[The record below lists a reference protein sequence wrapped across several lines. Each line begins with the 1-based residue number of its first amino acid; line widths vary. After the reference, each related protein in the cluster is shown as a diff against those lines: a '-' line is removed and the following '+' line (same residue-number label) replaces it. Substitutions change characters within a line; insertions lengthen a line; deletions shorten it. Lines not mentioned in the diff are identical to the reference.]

1 MLNKKEPEVFTYEE
15 AAAYIEEIPKF
26 TKKHTLEH
34 TKLFLK
40 RLGNP
45 AVDRKIVHVAGTNG
59 KGSTLAFLAGIF
71 RESGYRA
78 GRYVSPASFSYEERF
93 RINEENISK
102 KDLCFYM
109 EKIKNV
115 AEEMVKDG
123 LSHPTMFEI
132 ETALSFLYFLDKKV
146 DVVLLETGMGGRLD
160 ATNVVKKP
168 IATVIASIGMD
179 HMQFLGDTLEK
190 IASEKAGIIKEGCP
204 VISYDNT
211 KEVNEVIK
219 NKAKQMHAKVT
230 FVNSAGI
237 RVLQESLN
245 GESFSYRSSDG
256 RWYEKIEIPLLGRH
270 QINNAALALETLNV
284 IKNYYCISD
293 FQTEDGMRKTIWRG
307 RIEILE
313 REPMV
318 ICDGAHNPDG
328 AKSLLSFLQNNFTN
342 QRLIYIMGVLSDKDY
357 EQMVQILAPAADKI
371 YTVAPDNPR
380 ALSSRELCNCISKYH
395 QNVEERQRLAECLS
409 EVRQKAEK
417 DDVIIICG
425 TLSFQ
430 NELINQ

>member
-1 MLNKKEPEVFTYEE
+1 MNYEE
-15 AAAYIEEIPKF
+15 AMNFIQNTNKF
-26 TKKHTLEH
+26 GSVLGLDNIRELLE
-34 TKLFLK
+34 

-45 AVDRKIVHVAGTNG
+45 QDQLRVVHIAGTNG

-357 EQMVQILAPAADKI
+357 EQMVQILAPSADKI

-409 EVRQKAEK
+409 EVSQKAEK

>member
-1 MLNKKEPEVFTYEE
+1 MNYEE
-15 AAAYIEEIPKF
+15 AMNFIQNTNKF
-26 TKKHTLEH
+26 GSVLGLDNIRELLE
-34 TKLFLK
+34 

-45 AVDRKIVHVAGTNG
+45 QDQLRVVHIAGTNG

-430 NELINQ
+430 NELMN

>member
-1 MLNKKEPEVFTYEE
+1 MNYEE
-15 AAAYIEEIPKF
+15 AMNFIQNTNKF
-26 TKKHTLEH
+26 GSVLGLDNIRELLE
-34 TKLFLK
+34 

-45 AVDRKIVHVAGTNG
+45 QDQLRVVHIAGTNG

-204 VISYDNT
+204 VISYNNT

-313 REPMV
+313 QEPMV

>member
-1 MLNKKEPEVFTYEE
+1 MNYEE
-15 AAAYIEEIPKF
+15 AMNFIQNTNKF
-26 TKKHTLEH
+26 GSVLGLDNIRELLE
-34 TKLFLK
+34 

-45 AVDRKIVHVAGTNG
+45 QDQLRVVHIAGTNG

-190 IASEKAGIIKEGCP
+190 ITSEKAGIIKEGCP

>member
-1 MLNKKEPEVFTYEE
+1 MNYEE
-15 AAAYIEEIPKF
+15 AMNFIQNTNKF
-26 TKKHTLEH
+26 GSVLGLDNIRELLE
-34 TKLFLK
+34 

-45 AVDRKIVHVAGTNG
+45 QDQLRVVHIAGTNG

-380 ALSSRELCNCISKYH
+380 ALSSRELCNFISKYH

>member
-1 MLNKKEPEVFTYEE
+1 MNYEE
-15 AAAYIEEIPKF
+15 AMNFIQNTNKF
-26 TKKHTLEH
+26 GSVLGLDNIRELLE
-34 TKLFLK
+34 

-45 AVDRKIVHVAGTNG
+45 QDQLRVVHIAGTNG

-395 QNVEERQRLAECLS
+395 QNVEERQRLA
-409 EVRQKAEK
+409 
-417 DDVIIICG
+417 
-425 TLSFQ
+425 
-430 NELINQ
+430 

>member
-1 MLNKKEPEVFTYEE
+1 MNYEE
-15 AAAYIEEIPKF
+15 AMNFIQNTNKF
-26 TKKHTLEH
+26 GSVLGLDNIRELLE
-34 TKLFLK
+34 

-45 AVDRKIVHVAGTNG
+45 QDQLRVVHIAGTNG

-357 EQMVQILAPAADKI
+357 EQMGQILAPAADKI

>member
-1 MLNKKEPEVFTYEE
+1 MNYEE
-15 AAAYIEEIPKF
+15 AMNFIQNTNKF
-26 TKKHTLEH
+26 GSVLGLDNIRELLE
-34 TKLFLK
+34 

-45 AVDRKIVHVAGTNG
+45 QDQLRVVHIAGTNG

-71 RESGYRA
+71 RKSGYRA
-78 GRYVSPASFSYEERF
+78 GRYVSPASFYYEERF

>member
-1 MLNKKEPEVFTYEE
+1 MNYEE
-15 AAAYIEEIPKF
+15 AMNFIQNTNKF
-26 TKKHTLEH
+26 GSVLGLDNIRELLE
-34 TKLFLK
+34 

-45 AVDRKIVHVAGTNG
+45 QDQLRVVHIAGTNG

-357 EQMVQILAPAADKI
+357 EQMVQILAPSADKI

-380 ALSSRELCNCISKYH
+380 SLSSRELCNCISKYH

>member
-1 MLNKKEPEVFTYEE
+1 MNYEE
-15 AAAYIEEIPKF
+15 AMNFIQNTNKF
-26 TKKHTLEH
+26 GSVLGLDNIRELLE
-34 TKLFLK
+34 

-45 AVDRKIVHVAGTNG
+45 QDQLRVVHIAGTNG

-132 ETALSFLYFLDKKV
+132 ETALNFLYFLDKKV

>member
-1 MLNKKEPEVFTYEE
+1 MNYEE
-15 AAAYIEEIPKF
+15 AMNFIQNTNKF
-26 TKKHTLEH
+26 GSVLGLDNIRELLE
-34 TKLFLK
+34 

-45 AVDRKIVHVAGTNG
+45 QDQLRVVHIAGTNG

-123 LSHPTMFEI
+123 LSHPTMFEF

-357 EQMVQILAPAADKI
+357 EQMVQILAPSADKI

>member
-1 MLNKKEPEVFTYEE
+1 MNYEE
-15 AAAYIEEIPKF
+15 AMNFIQNTNKF
-26 TKKHTLEH
+26 GSVLGLDNIRELLE
-34 TKLFLK
+34 

-45 AVDRKIVHVAGTNG
+45 QDQLRVVHIAGTHG

-357 EQMVQILAPAADKI
+357 EQMVQILAPSADKI

>member
-1 MLNKKEPEVFTYEE
+1 MNYEE
-15 AAAYIEEIPKF
+15 AMNFIQNTNKF
-26 TKKHTLEH
+26 GSVLGLDNIRELLE
-34 TKLFLK
+34 

-45 AVDRKIVHVAGTNG
+45 QDQLRVVHIAGTNG

-380 ALSSRELCNCISKYH
+380 ALSGSC
-395 QNVEERQRLAECLS
+395 
-409 EVRQKAEK
+409 
-417 DDVIIICG
+417 VIV
-425 TLSFQ
+425 
-430 NELINQ
+430 

>member
-1 MLNKKEPEVFTYEE
+1 MADYRETVDYILGIPLFAQKIGKEN
-15 AAAYIEEIPKF
+15 
-26 TKKHTLEH
+26 LSS
-34 TKLFLK
+34 LLC

-45 AVDRKIVHVAGTNG
+45 EKAVPAIHVAGTNG
-59 KGSTLAFLAGIF
+59 KGSTCRALAQMLAA
-71 RESGYRA
+71 RGYRV
-78 GRYVSPASFSYEERF
+78 GLFISPHLVS
-93 RINEENISK
+93 INERIQINGTNISDDDFVSAFETVK
-102 KDLCFYM
+102 GQFM
-109 EKIKNV
+109 E
-115 AEEMVKDG
+115 
-123 LSHPTMFEI
+123 HPSFFEVMF
-132 ETALSFLYFLDKKV
+132 AMAAVYFRQQKCDFAV
-146 DVVLLETGMGGRLD
+146 YETGMGGRLD

>member
-1 MLNKKEPEVFTYEE
+1 MNYEE
-15 AAAYIEEIPKF
+15 AMNFIQNTNKF
-26 TKKHTLEH
+26 GSVLGLDNIRELLE
-34 TKLFLK
+34 

-45 AVDRKIVHVAGTNG
+45 QDQLRVVHIAGTNG

-293 FQTEDGMRKTIWRG
+293 FQPEDGMRKTIWRG

>member
-1 MLNKKEPEVFTYEE
+1 MNYEE
-15 AAAYIEEIPKF
+15 AMNFIQNTNKF
-26 TKKHTLEH
+26 GSVLGLDNIRELLE
-34 TKLFLK
+34 

-45 AVDRKIVHVAGTNG
+45 HDQLRVVHIAGTNG

>member
-1 MLNKKEPEVFTYEE
+1 MNYEE
-15 AAAYIEEIPKF
+15 AMNFIQNTNKF
-26 TKKHTLEH
+26 GSVLGLDNIRELLE
-34 TKLFLK
+34 

-45 AVDRKIVHVAGTNG
+45 QDQLRVVHIAGTNG

-78 GRYVSPASFSYEERF
+78 GRYVSPASFSYEETF
-93 RINEENISK
+93 RINAENISK

>member
-1 MLNKKEPEVFTYEE
+1 MNYEE
-15 AAAYIEEIPKF
+15 AMNFIQNTNKF
-26 TKKHTLEH
+26 GSVLGLDNIRELLE
-34 TKLFLK
+34 

-45 AVDRKIVHVAGTNG
+45 QDQLRVVHIAGTNG

-71 RESGYRA
+71 WESGYRA

-357 EQMVQILAPAADKI
+357 EQMVQILAPSADKI

>member
-1 MLNKKEPEVFTYEE
+1 MNYEE
-15 AAAYIEEIPKF
+15 AMNFIQNTNKF
-26 TKKHTLEH
+26 GSVLGLDNIKEL
-34 TKLFLK
+34 LK
-40 RLGNP
+40 RLDDP
-45 AVDRKIVHVAGTNG
+45 QDKLKVVHIAGTNG

-102 KDLCFYM
+102 EDLCFYM
-109 EKIKNV
+109 EKIKKIS
-115 AEEMVKDG
+115 EEMVADG

-168 IATVIASIGMD
+168 IATIIASIGMD

-190 IASEKAGIIKEGCP
+190 IAAEKAGIIKEGCP

-219 NKAKQMHAKVT
+219 NKAEQMHSKVT
-230 FVNSAGI
+230 FVNSSGI
-237 RVLQESLN
+237 RVLSESLE

-270 QINNAALALETLNV
+270 QINNAALALEALNM

-293 FQTEDGMRKTIWRG
+293 FQTEDGFRKTIWRG
-307 RIEILE
+307 RIEILK
-313 REPMV
+313 RDPMI

-328 AKSLLSFLQNNFTN
+328 AESLLNFLQNNFTN
-342 QRLIYIMGVLSDKDY
+342 RRLIYIMGVLSDKDY
-357 EQMVQILAPAADKI
+357 EQMVQILAPVADKI

-380 ALSSRELCNCISKYH
+380 ALSSSDLYACVKKYH
-395 QNVEERQRLAECLS
+395 PDVIQRERLAACLD
-409 EVRQKAEK
+409 EVEQKAAK
-417 DDVIIICG
+417 DDVIVICG

-430 NELINQ
+430 NELANR

>member
-1 MLNKKEPEVFTYEE
+1 MNYEE
-15 AAAYIEEIPKF
+15 AMNFIQNTNKF
-26 TKKHTLEH
+26 GSVLGLDNIRELLE
-34 TKLFLK
+34 

-45 AVDRKIVHVAGTNG
+45 QDQLRVVHIAGTNG

-409 EVRQKAEK
+409 EARQKAEK

>member
-1 MLNKKEPEVFTYEE
+1 MNYEE
-15 AAAYIEEIPKF
+15 AMNFIQNTNKF
-26 TKKHTLEH
+26 GSVLGLDNIRELLE
-34 TKLFLK
+34 

-45 AVDRKIVHVAGTNG
+45 QDQLRVVHIAGTNG

-293 FQTEDGMRKTIWRG
+293 FQTEDGMRKTIWRC

>member
-1 MLNKKEPEVFTYEE
+1 MNYEE
-15 AAAYIEEIPKF
+15 AMNFIQNTNKF
-26 TKKHTLEH
+26 GSVLGLDNIRELLE
-34 TKLFLK
+34 

-45 AVDRKIVHVAGTNG
+45 QDQLRVVHIAGTNG

-132 ETALSFLYFLDKKV
+132 ETVLSFLYFLDKKV

>member
-1 MLNKKEPEVFTYEE
+1 MNYEE
-15 AAAYIEEIPKF
+15 AMNFIQNTNKF
-26 TKKHTLEH
+26 GSVLGLDNIRELLE
-34 TKLFLK
+34 

-45 AVDRKIVHVAGTNG
+45 QDQLRVVHIAGTNG

-78 GRYVSPASFSYEERF
+78 GRYVSPASFYYEERF

-245 GESFSYRSSDG
+245 WESFSYRSSDG

>member
-1 MLNKKEPEVFTYEE
+1 MNYEE
-15 AAAYIEEIPKF
+15 AMNFIQNTNKF
-26 TKKHTLEH
+26 GSVLGLDNIRELLER
-34 TKLFLK
+34 F
-40 RLGNP
+40 GNP
-45 AVDRKIVHVAGTNG
+45 QDQLRVVHIAGTNG

>member
-1 MLNKKEPEVFTYEE
+1 MNYEE
-15 AAAYIEEIPKF
+15 AMNFIQNTNKF
-26 TKKHTLEH
+26 GSVLGLDNIRELLE
-34 TKLFLK
+34 

-45 AVDRKIVHVAGTNG
+45 QDQLRVVHIAGTNG

-380 ALSSRELCNCISKYH
+380 AFSSRELCNCISKYH

>member
-1 MLNKKEPEVFTYEE
+1 MNYEE
-15 AAAYIEEIPKF
+15 AMNFIQNTNKF
-26 TKKHTLEH
+26 GSVLGLDNIRELLE
-34 TKLFLK
+34 

-45 AVDRKIVHVAGTNG
+45 QDQLRVVHIAGTNG

-109 EKIKNV
+109 EKIKNI
-115 AEEMVKDG
+115 AEGMVKDG

>member
-1 MLNKKEPEVFTYEE
+1 MNYEE
-15 AAAYIEEIPKF
+15 AMNFIQNTNKF
-26 TKKHTLEH
+26 GSVLGLDNIRELLE
-34 TKLFLK
+34 

-45 AVDRKIVHVAGTNG
+45 QDQLRVVHIAGTNG
-59 KGSTLAFLAGIF
+59 KGSTLACLAGIF

-190 IASEKAGIIKEGCP
+190 IASEKVGIIKEGCP

>member
-1 MLNKKEPEVFTYEE
+1 MNYEE
-15 AAAYIEEIPKF
+15 AMNFIQNTNKF
-26 TKKHTLEH
+26 GSVLGLDNIRELLE
-34 TKLFLK
+34 

-45 AVDRKIVHVAGTNG
+45 QDQLRVVHIAGTNG

-168 IATVIASIGMD
+168 IATIIASIGMD

>member
-1 MLNKKEPEVFTYEE
+1 MNYEE
-15 AAAYIEEIPKF
+15 AMNFIQNTNKF
-26 TKKHTLEH
+26 GSVLGLDNIRELLE
-34 TKLFLK
+34 

-45 AVDRKIVHVAGTNG
+45 QDQLRVVHIAGTNG

-109 EKIKNV
+109 EKTKNV

-357 EQMVQILAPAADKI
+357 EQMVQILAPSADKI

>member
-1 MLNKKEPEVFTYEE
+1 MNYEE
-15 AAAYIEEIPKF
+15 AMNFIQNTNKF
-26 TKKHTLEH
+26 GSVLGLDNIRELLE
-34 TKLFLK
+34 

-45 AVDRKIVHVAGTNG
+45 QDQLRVVHIAGTNG

-78 GRYVSPASFSYEERF
+78 GRYVSPASFYYEERF

-371 YTVAPDNPR
+371 YTLAPDNPR

>member
-1 MLNKKEPEVFTYEE
+1 MNYEE
-15 AAAYIEEIPKF
+15 AMNFIHNTNKF
-26 TKKHTLEH
+26 GSVLGLDNIRELLE
-34 TKLFLK
+34 

-45 AVDRKIVHVAGTNG
+45 QDQLKVVHIAGTNG
-59 KGSTLAFLAGIF
+59 KGSTLAFLAGVL

-93 RINEENISK
+93 RINEENISRE
-102 KDLCFYM
+102 DLCFYM

-211 KEVNEVIK
+211 KEVNEVIRK
-219 NKAKQMHAKVT
+219 KAEQMHAKAV

-237 RVLQESLN
+237 RVLNESLD

-342 QRLIYIMGVLSDKDY
+342 RRLIYIMGVLSDKDY

-380 ALSSRELCNCISKYH
+380 ALSSAQLCKCVSKYH
-395 QNVEERQRLAECLS
+395 QDVEERQRLAACLK
-409 EVRQKAEK
+409 EVKQKADK

>member
-1 MLNKKEPEVFTYEE
+1 MNYEE
-15 AAAYIEEIPKF
+15 AMNFIQNTNKF
-26 TKKHTLEH
+26 GSVLGLDNIRELLE
-34 TKLFLK
+34 

-45 AVDRKIVHVAGTNG
+45 QDQLRVVHIAGTNG

-211 KEVNEVIK
+211 KEVNKVIK

-230 FVNSAGI
+230 FVNSTGI

-357 EQMVQILAPAADKI
+357 EQMVQILAPVADKI

>member
-1 MLNKKEPEVFTYEE
+1 MNYEE
-15 AAAYIEEIPKF
+15 AMNFIQNTNKF
-26 TKKHTLEH
+26 GSVLGLDNIRELLE
-34 TKLFLK
+34 

-45 AVDRKIVHVAGTNG
+45 QDQLRVVHIAGTNG

-123 LSHPTMFEI
+123 LSHPTMIEI